1 MARWPASKARQ
12 VLAALLRI
20 PGDTVGGSR
29 GPEPPRRRG
38 AVVGLRGRLSGMN
51 GRGLGGSNGGA
62 RKRAKAPKR
71 AKGGVSKAQQ
81 AARRK
86 FLADSPVKP
95 TREGM
100 EAIHRELVGS
110 E

>member
-1 MARWPASKARQ
+1 
-12 VLAALLRI
+12 
-20 PGDTVGGSR
+20 
-29 GPEPPRRRG
+29 
-38 AVVGLRGRLSGMN
+38 MN
-51 GRGLGGSNGGA
+51 GRGPNGSNGTS
-62 RKRAKAPKR
+62 RPKRAKAPTR
-71 AKGGVSKAQQ
+71 PKGAVSKAQQ